1 MASSALAP
9 RQGARRSGF
18 SRDRGAP
25 GAGDRERLV
34 AAGPGRHG
42 DGEERE
48 RRSRLGAELE
58 MGSQGNRQ
66 AEAGR
71 GVDDALRF
79 ARTPPYP
86 PAPRKDPPDL
96 LDGAMGDGV
105 RNLAGRQLEMGKTTA
120 GKRERQVHSGAVGR
134 G

>member
-25 GAGDRERLV
+25 GAGDRDRLV

-42 DGEERE
+42 DGKERE
-48 RRSRLGAELE
+48 RRLRLGAELE
-58 MGSQGNRQ
+58 MGSQGIVRHRPGN
-66 AEAGR
+66 
-71 GVDDALRF
+71 
-79 ARTPPYP
+79 YP
-86 PAPRKDPPDL
+86 PLSDL
-96 LDGAMGDGV
+96 RGGVAKGGGV
-105 RNLAGRQLEMGKTTA
+105 RRGR
-120 GKRERQVHSGAVGR
+120 R